1 MLHPVV
7 FTSAAV
13 FCDLKTPSLD
23 IFSIAGI
30 IKLPIFF
37 GGGIKQCKHMVVLRD
52 YPCYNA
58 LFGLVMTPVILVYHL
73 ILVPRSFPFSSRIG
87 EEKKMDRPKTDARSF
102 ARTCGRAAFAW
113 WLGLGWCSRPAA
125 LEGEASCD
133 EDPTD
138 AFAERFLDHKP
149 NKPNKKTHVSSVQNS
164 GWWFDIGDYTT
175 ELYGWL

>member
-30 IKLPIFF
+30 IKLPIF
-37 GGGIKQCKHMVVLRD
+37 GRESHMVVLRD
-52 YPCYNA
+52 YPCCNS

-102 ARTCGRAAFAW
+102 ARTCGRAAFA
-113 WLGLGWCSRPAA
+113 
-125 LEGEASCD
+125 
-133 EDPTD
+133 
-138 AFAERFLDHKP
+138 
-149 NKPNKKTHVSSVQNS
+149 
-164 GWWFDIGDYTT
+164 
-175 ELYGWL
+175 